1 MGANDMVSTMDSTM
15 VVNMINTMVVNMVR
29 VMGRSV
35 RANRLEN

>member
-15 VVNMINTMVVNMVR
+15 VVKINTMVLNMVR